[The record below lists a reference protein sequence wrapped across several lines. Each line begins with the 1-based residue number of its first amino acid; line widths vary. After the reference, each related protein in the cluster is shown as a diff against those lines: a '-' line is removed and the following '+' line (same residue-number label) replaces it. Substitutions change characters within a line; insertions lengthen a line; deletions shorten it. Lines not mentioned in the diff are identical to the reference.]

1 MNRDDPANWERR
13 ERERQARVHREL
25 SGGSRSSSERISY
38 NERCRTVWREGI
50 YRCSIIR
57 ENGVDK
63 VVREIIESD

>member
-1 MNRDDPANWERR
+1 MDRDDPANWERR
-13 ERERQARVHREL
+13 EKERQARVHREL
-25 SGGSRSSSERISY
+25 SGGRSGGSSSY

-57 ENGVDK
+57 ENGVDR